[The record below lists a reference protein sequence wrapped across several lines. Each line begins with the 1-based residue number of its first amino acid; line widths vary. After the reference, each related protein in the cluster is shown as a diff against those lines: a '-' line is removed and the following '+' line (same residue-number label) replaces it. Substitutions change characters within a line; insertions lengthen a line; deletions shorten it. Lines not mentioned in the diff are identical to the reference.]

1 LKLLLQFRVKLYLEI
16 VGNVTKTTIYD
27 SGRNCIF
34 SLVTGCIMVE
44 MFQFCNS
51 IVEISLEFSN
61 TCIKS
66 NSIES
71 YGTFRYDLH
80 HKIHGKLENYSISHC
95 SV

>member
-1 LKLLLQFRVKLYLEI
+1 
-16 VGNVTKTTIYD
+16 
-27 SGRNCIF
+27 
-34 SLVTGCIMVE
+34 